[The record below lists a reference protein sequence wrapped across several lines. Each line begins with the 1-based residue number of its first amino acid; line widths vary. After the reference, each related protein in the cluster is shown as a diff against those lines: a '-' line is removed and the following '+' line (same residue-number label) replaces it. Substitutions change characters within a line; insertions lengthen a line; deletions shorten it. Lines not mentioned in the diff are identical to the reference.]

1 MSRVGVIDYGVGNL
15 RSVTNALK
23 FIGSDAVVSDDAATL
38 LSCDR
43 IIFPGVGAFGYG
55 MRALRAKGLDEVV
68 LEAAKINKPVLGI
81 CVGMQLLFEGSSEF
95 GYHKG
100 LGMLSGNVDIFGAE
114 NNDQKNLCLP
124 NVSWLPVSQKDNSCE
139 QVRNLFRGVSDG
151 SKFYFIHS
159 YHAQVNNPHTV
170 ASAEYEGLPFA
181 AVVAKGSVIATQF
194 HPEKSGPDGL
204 RLLENFVS

>member
-23 FIGSDAVVSDDAATL
+23 FIGNDAVVSDDAATL

-68 LEAAKINKPVLGI
+68 LEAANINKPVLGI

-95 GYHKG
+95 GNHTG
-100 LGMLSGNVDIFGAE
+100 LGMVPGQIDIFGANTKE
-114 NNDQKNLCLP
+114 QKKLCLP
-124 NVSWLPVSQKDNSCE
+124 NVSWLPIKKTNASSDLASK
-139 QVRNLFRGVSDG
+139 LFEGTSDS

-159 YHAQVNNPHTV
+159 YHAQANDPHTV

-204 RLLENFVS
+204 KLLKNFVS